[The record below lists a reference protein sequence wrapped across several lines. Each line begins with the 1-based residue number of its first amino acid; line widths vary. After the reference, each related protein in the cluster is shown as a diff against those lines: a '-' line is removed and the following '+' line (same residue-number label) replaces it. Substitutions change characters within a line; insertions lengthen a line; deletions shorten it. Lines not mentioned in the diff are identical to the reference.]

1 MRTAFDGSIRRRIH
15 FFRHGDVSYVD
26 KEGNRVPDSR
36 AVPLTDW
43 GREQAA
49 LMCDY
54 VKELSFDKAVCSG
67 LPRTVET
74 AEGILKGR
82 GLKIEVMSEFEEIR
96 SDPDRYKNLKSL
108 HDVAYAFE
116 GAHLPGARYG
126 EGESFLEFEAR
137 IVTGMMHLVADK
149 SWQNLALIAHG
160 GVNRAILGWA
170 SGASLGAFH
179 AFDQNTCCLNIVDV
193 DTHPDTGEIR
203 RMTVR
208 GMNITPYDPV
218 KKNVDNDASAVG
230 KDDFFRLPGQHFF
243 DLSAQMG
250 LSAEKRRA
258 QIARR
263 GAVGRHDAGQAQKKM
278 RPEPVHFFR
287 LEILDEV
294 RDDQRA

>member
-82 GLKIEVMSEFEEIR
+82 GLKVEVMSEFEEIR

-218 KKNVDNDASAVG
+218 KKNVDKLA
-230 KDDFFRLPGQHFF
+230 LE
-243 DLSAQMG
+243 MI
-250 LSAEKRRA
+250 AERMRA
-258 QIARR
+258 KY
-263 GAVGRHDAGQAQKKM
+263 G
-278 RPEPVHFFR
+278 
-287 LEILDEV
+287 
-294 RDDQRA
+294 